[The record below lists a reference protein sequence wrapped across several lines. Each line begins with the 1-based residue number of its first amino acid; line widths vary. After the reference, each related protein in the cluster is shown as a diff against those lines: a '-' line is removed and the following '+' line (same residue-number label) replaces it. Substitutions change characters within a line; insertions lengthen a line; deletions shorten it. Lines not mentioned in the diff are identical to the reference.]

1 MMKKRGADAA
11 PLAAGQDV
19 GVTDQIDVAHRLD
32 AHHTDQ
38 FALSLIAPEF
48 DSSGD
53 LAVELL
59 QGHIGFVPAIGRD
72 YAAIGLGGG
81 VDDGEDGPAFVV
93 ATGADVAHDGE
104 CAVLRCWR
112 SWTKLQQF
120 SRCLRRSDSVSR
132 RTA

>member
-1 MMKKRGADAA
+1 MMKQRGTDAS

-19 GVTDQIDVAHRLD
+19 GVADQIEVAHGLD
-32 AHHTDQ
+32 AHHTNQ

-48 DSSGD
+48 DSGGD

-81 VDDGEDGPAFVV
+81 VDDGEDGPALVT
-93 ATGADVAHDGE
+93 ATGTDAAHGFEPAYLDCMMRTPE
-104 CAVLRCWR
+104 DQAA
-112 SWTKLQQF
+112 
-120 SRCLRRSDSVSR
+120 SVP
-132 RTA
+132 

>member
-1 MMKKRGADAA
+1 MMKQRGADAA

-59 QGHIGFVPAIGRD
+59 QGHVGFVPAIARD
-72 YAAIGLGGG
+72 YAPTGPGGG
-81 VDDGEDGPAFVV
+81 VDDGADGPIFGS
-93 ATGADVAHDGE
+93 ATEADVAHNGE
-104 CAVLRCWR
+104 GAGPPPGRAR
-112 SWTKLQQF
+112 HNMPHF
-120 SRCLRRSDSVSR
+120 RPFHRPHDSY
-132 RTA
+132 